1 MVDTKTLNINLNKNN
16 MKHEFYED
24 VWFWWRTYSVPW
36 FDILDKEY
44 KILEHLSWLSW
55 EQVREIVENLEKV
68 KRWEKILRK
77 EWFFKWKPFKII
89 NDYVDL
95 WVDAVWVYA
104 YWPKA
109 EDKALRN
116 KCVIEWNYSD
126 YYKEVP
132 FEEIYTLM
140 KDYLAEIDKWEKR
153 TGMKKPGW

>member
-24 VWFWWRTYSVPW
+24 VGFGGRTYSVPG

-44 KILEHLSWLSW
+44 KILEHLSGLSG

-68 KRWEKILRK
+68 KRGEKILRK
-77 EWFFKWKPFKII
+77 EGFFKGKPFKII

-95 WVDAVWVYA
+95 GVDAVGVYA
-104 YWPKA
+104 YGPKA

-116 KCVIEWNYSD
+116 KCVIEGNYSD